1 MTEPLNRPNH
11 PSQKP
16 QPASTS
22 TPTPT
27 PTSEQ
32 RSNALSTS
40 VAHGMRS
47 AIDSQVSHL
56 QSLQDAYCEAASPV
70 VDEASDFFAGAMSG
84 ELLWQGIATETQ
96 RKLEALPKPERV
108 NLTPKTLRGFSFK
121 RSEGTGNRFLNS
133 SPTAFIEGTTP
144 AA

>member
-56 QSLQDAYCEAASPV
+56 QSLQDAYCDAASPV

-108 NLTPKTLRGFSFK
+108 DLTPKRLKPFSFK

-133 SPTAFIEGTTP
+133 SPTAFIEGSNP